1 MLAAGTTAASAAA
14 APVLTATEIPID
26 GGAVTITGTGFAGV
40 SPGVYLGLAK
50 QGLAGFYAASTDTS
64 FVDSETVW
72 ISAGQVS
79 GGTSGARTE
88 PMTAEGTF
96 EVTINVPAGTDTS
109 YSIYTSK
116 AHGQGNSDRSQNA
129 SLNLTYVA
137 PVVVVPPVVVPSIT
151 ATEIPAAGGT
161 VTVTGSGFAANTT
174 GIYLGVAAQG
184 FSDFYAAGVTRG
196 NTIAVN
202 TGYTSV
208 GANSAPM
215 NSDGTFTV
223 TVTVPANDGTTTY
236 AVYASKGRQTSSAD
250 SSQNA
255 ITNLVYAAPVVVVPP
270 VVVPSITATEIP
282 AAGGTVTVTGSG
294 FAANTTGI
302 YLGVAAQG
310 FSDFYAAGVTRGNT
324 IAVNTGYTSVG
335 ANSAPMN
342 SDGTFT
348 VTVTVPANDGTT
360 TYAVYAS
367 KGRQTS
373 SADSSQNAIT
383 NLVYAAPVVVTPPPA
398 ATPAITVTEI
408 PAGGGAVTVTGTGF
422 STTAPGIY
430 VAAGHQGTGN
440 LYNTPGVDTAAA
452 VAVQTT
458 YTEPTASRAVMNADG
473 SFTTTVNVPANDG
486 TTKWAIY
493 TSKAQ
498 GVGAG
503 RDTTQN
509 TTTNLVYAVST
520 EVPPVVTPPVTTPP
534 VTETPITTPP
544 VTGADGITVV
554 QAEANSNGLSIGYSA
569 VSVSGGTITISGS
582 GYDPT
587 SPGIYVGLA
596 PRGFAGFYAAS
607 GALLPGTVHVKVGN
621 VEGETAAGRTAPM
634 NADGSFSISFAL
646 PAADGTE
653 YAIYTSKAHGQGVSN
668 TSQDAV
674 VDFAFNT
681 RRVLGTVDEAPVE
694 IPIAPVV
701 TAPVV
706 SPVSETPAAVAAA
719 AAAAAPEEVCVA
731 RSVSGATLNWAIKDS
746 FRTYIRGGIANGS
759 WDLSSV
765 GDADGKFVWSGGT
778 GAYNTDASR
787 GTISFPGTV
796 HFTGH
801 DGQLDITITDVKLR
815 LSSASSATLTASFN
829 STALD
834 GTVTNEK
841 NVAFANVAINSAS
854 TTGAKLT
861 ISNATTTLTTAGAV
875 AFGGFYDAGSALA
888 PLSLTAPLGASVECT
903 DATYSSL
910 ATTGTNDITGGL
922 LLAALLALVG
932 FGALSQSRRRSI
944 RTAEVT
950 SI

>member
-14 APVLTATEIPID
+14 APVLTATEVPI
-26 GGAVTITGTGFAGV
+26 GGGPVTITGTGFAGV
-40 SPGVYLGLAK
+40 TPGIYLGVGP
-50 QGLAGFYAASTDTS
+50 QGLGGFYAGSGS
-64 FVDSETVW
+64 LISSET
-72 ISAGQVS
+72 IFIGLGQVT
-79 GGTSGARTE
+79 GVTGTGRTE
-88 PMTAEGTF
+88 PMSAEGTF
-96 EVTINVPAGTDTS
+96 SVVVNVPAGDATS
-109 YSIYTSK
+109 FAAYTSK
-116 AHGQGNSDRSQNA
+116 AHGQGFADTSQNA
-129 SLNLTYVA
+129 VLNLA
-137 PVVVVPPVVVPSIT
+137 
-151 ATEIPAAGGT
+151 
-161 VTVTGSGFAANTT
+161 
-174 GIYLGVAAQG
+174 
-184 FSDFYAAGVTRG
+184 
-196 NTIAVN
+196 
-202 TGYTSV
+202 
-208 GANSAPM
+208 
-215 NSDGTFTV
+215 
-223 TVTVPANDGTTTY
+223 
-236 AVYASKGRQTSSAD
+236 
-250 SSQNA
+250 
-255 ITNLVYAAPVVVVPP
+255 YAAPVVVPP
-270 VVVPSITATEIP
+270 APTPTITATNVP
-282 AAGGTVTVTGSG
+282 DGGGAVTLTGTG
-294 FAANTTGI
+294 FAGVTPGI
-302 YLGVAAQG
+302 YLGVGPQG
-310 FSDFYAAGVTRGNT
+310 LRGFYAGSTSLIASETIFIGV
-324 IAVNTGYTSVG
+324 A
-335 ANSAPMN
+335 
-342 SDGTFT
+342 
-348 VTVTVPANDGTT
+348 
-360 TYAVYAS
+360 
-367 KGRQTS
+367 QTS
-373 SADSSQNAIT
+373 
-383 NLVYAAPVVVTPPPA
+383 
-398 ATPAITVTEI
+398 
-408 PAGGGAVTVTGTGF
+408 GVTGTGR
-422 STTAPGIY
+422 
-430 VAAGHQGTGN
+430 
-440 LYNTPGVDTAAA
+440 
-452 VAVQTT
+452 
-458 YTEPTASRAVMNADG
+458 TEPM
-473 SFTTTVNVPANDG
+473 TTEGTFSVVVNVPAG
-486 TTKWAIY
+486 TDSSYAVY
-493 TSKAQ
+493 TSKAHGQ
-498 GVGAG
+498 GFA
-503 RDTTQN
+503 DTTQN
-509 TTTNLVYAVST
+509 TTTNLAYAAPVVVEPPVIVDPPVVVPPVVTGPTVTATEVPVGGGPVTLTGTGFAGVTPGIYLGVGPQGLRGFYAGSGSLISSETIFIGVAQTSGLSSTGRTEPMTTDGTFEVTVNVPAGTASGFAVYTSKAHGQGATDTSQNSTTNLTYAGST
-520 EVPPVVTPPVTTPP
+520 EVPPVITPPVTEPPVVTPPVVVP
-534 VTETPITTPP
+534 VD
-544 VTGADGITVV
+544 DGITEVV
-554 QAEANSNGLSIGYSA
+554 AEANSNGLSIGYSA

-582 GYDPT
+582 GYDPAA
-587 SPGIYVGLA
+587 PGIYVGIA

-607 GALLPGTVHVKVGN
+607 AALLPGSVNVSTTN

-634 NADGSFSISFAL
+634 NADGSFSISFAV

-778 GAYNTDASR
+778 GAYNTEASR

-854 TTGAKLT
+854 TTGSKLT

-875 AFGGFYDAGSALA
+875 AFGGFYDAGAALA

-932 FGALSQSRRRSI
+932 FGALSQSRRRSN